1 MEENNIT
8 KLNFQQEQII
18 ELEMQMENLYQVSA
32 NTEFL

>member
-8 KLNFQQEQII
+8 KLKLQKEQVI
-18 ELEMQMENLYQVSA
+18 ELEMQMVNLYQVSA

>member
-8 KLNFQQEQII
+8 KLKFQQEQII